1 MPNKRLKFSK
11 DLSRLVLTFL
21 CFAIG
26 GLGHESTWAKALE
39 RQSAVVREV
48 LTGDS
53 VRLEGGKVL
62 KYAGVH
68 APPLQSLL
76 PLIREYGEN
85 SLNFNKNLVEGKKI
99 WVEWGSQIRDNQN
112 NLLGYVFLEDGTFVN
127 LELLKNG
134 HAKAFTK
141 APNLKYSASFRKTE
155 LEARRK
161 KLGLW
166 KEEPDNP
173 FLKSEYIG
181 EKNTKVYYFPTSP
194 ELERFPEAN
203 LVKFRSRVEAKAA
216 GYKPCF
222 TCKENN
228 KEEALY

>member
-1 MPNKRLKFSK
+1 MKFLKTYNFKIFILFFSC
-11 DLSRLVLTFL
+11 V
-21 CFAIG
+21 AG
-26 GLGHESTWAKALE
+26 GLFPTRPSWAKALE

-53 VRLEGGKVL
+53 VRLEGGKTL

-68 APPLQSLL
+68 SPPLQSLL
-76 PLIREYGEN
+76 PLMREYGEN
-85 SLNFNKNLVEGKKI
+85 AMQFNKNLVEGKKI

-127 LELLKNG
+127 FEVLKNG
-134 HAKAFTK
+134 HGKAFTK
-141 APNLKYSASFRKTE
+141 APNLKYAASFRKTE

-173 FLKSEYIG
+173 FLKSEYVG
-181 EKNTKVYYFPTSP
+181 EKNTKIYYFPTSP
-194 ELERFPEAN
+194 ELERIPEAN

-216 GYKPCF
+216 GYKACF
-222 TCKENN
+222 SCKEDN
-228 KEEALY
+228 KEEAFY